1 MNPSTTLGPSI
12 ADVPPETFALQYAS
26 DVNDLVI
33 HSNWHQHTDTCWK
46 YLRRGE
52 PHTDANCRMHMDG
65 MTREE
70 TSVDDVTGSILVRRL
85 HPRIANFNDLIIF
98 LLRANMELKHIGSG
112 EGAKALIYYIT
123 DYITKASLPTHVG
136 LSALL
141 CAINRTCEKYRDVPD
156 WEETRSCGALTVVV
170 NSMMARQEIP
180 HQQVMSYLVGGGDH
194 YKSEKFRVLHYGS
207 FERLVLRYWLADEVD
222 LVPQLPSTE
231 TAPVESDAI
240 AGQTGLATP
249 SLDAHADE
257 ALPHR
262 STTETIDVTSD
273 CLESLRRPDDNV
285 TLVLGA
291 GSISAANQ
299 QNDYL
304 YRPTEEPFASMG
316 LYEYIGMSEK
326 ITKDRES
333 RRILRRKPSGSTG
346 RHSGRPEESRADFS
360 SEHPQCE
367 THMVRKRTVW
377 VIPVILGNK
386 IPRADRTEEE
396 REQWARAILTLFK
409 PWRHPA
415 DLRDPS
421 DTWYE
426 AYERYASA
434 IAPEHAVIIHNM
446 NILSECRDARD
457 KATLARRLARNPVS
471 VIGDRPPSPDPY
483 DVFDSE
489 PTVTH
494 VRDVLENQVDECDV
508 PDATLL
514 SELDKSMGTRFR
526 HAVDQCF
533 SSGGHTTDE
542 SHSHGTATLLL
553 EENLAQLL
561 SERAAMRQLK
571 RKRRPE
577 YSHEHVNDTDRNVR
591 ARLDRP
597 PIVDTMSLDD
607 GRSAVSA
614 PCDNVRMYDPQSVM
628 YQVVLEK
635 NLRSNPEQLRAFD
648 IVGNHLINGGDQLM
662 MYIGGVGGTGKSHI
676 VNSILRLFSL
686 LGKRK
691 RILVAAPTGAAAILI
706 GGHTIHS
713 LTLLP
718 GGNRKDL
725 QELYNIWKGVDY
737 LILDEISM
745 IGARF
750 LSQLNARL
758 QRAKG
763 YTTSEVDLPYGGLNV
778 IFTGDFGQ
786 LKPVRDPPLYSHSLV
801 SNPDLEACRG
811 KSGISALMGVYLWRR
826 VKTVVLL
833 KLNQRQSQD
842 NVYAELLSRV
852 RRGEART
859 ISTPANST
867 DYAVLKTRYADRVT
881 SIDPASLSAFRDAP
895 IIVGRK
901 RLRDLL
907 NLRIMGHHARAL
919 TAEVHLY
926 NARDRIT
933 GHDISD
939 EERQI
944 LWKLS
949 STVTHDSLGK
959 IPLFPGMK
967 VMVQE
972 NLAFSNRVVNGS
984 EGTVKDIIFEEEDGV
999 RYPVVVYVH
1008 IPGAGNICSNAVDDI
1023 VPIFPEWTSFVWVRK
1038 INGVPDQ
1045 VSVSRLQVP
1054 LLPAYA
1060 YTDYKSQGRSL
1071 DSAIIDPASA
1081 STLQGVYV
1089 MLSRVR
1095 SLSGLIILRPFKP
1108 DKIEQRMS
1116 QELRNELI
1124 RIDTLDTETRR
1135 NFPIMYGVDDLM

>member
-1 MNPSTTLGPSI
+1 M
-12 ADVPPETFALQYAS
+12 
-26 DVNDLVI
+26 
-33 HSNWHQHTDTCWK
+33 
-46 YLRRGE
+46 
-52 PHTDANCRMHMDG
+52 
-65 MTREE
+65 
-70 TSVDDVTGSILVRRL
+70 
-85 HPRIANFNDLIIF
+85 
-98 LLRANMELKHIGSG
+98 
-112 EGAKALIYYIT
+112 
-123 DYITKASLPTHVG
+123 
-136 LSALL
+136 
-141 CAINRTCEKYRDVPD
+141 
-156 WEETRSCGALTVVV
+156 
-170 NSMMARQEIP
+170 
-180 HQQVMSYLVGGGDH
+180 
-194 YKSEKFRVLHYGS
+194 
-207 FERLVLRYWLADEVD
+207 
-222 LVPQLPSTE
+222 
-231 TAPVESDAI
+231 
-240 AGQTGLATP
+240 
-249 SLDAHADE
+249 
-257 ALPHR
+257 
-262 STTETIDVTSD
+262 
-273 CLESLRRPDDNV
+273 
-285 TLVLGA
+285 
-291 GSISAANQ
+291 
-299 QNDYL
+299 
-304 YRPTEEPFASMG
+304 
-316 LYEYIGMSEK
+316 
-326 ITKDRES
+326 
-333 RRILRRKPSGSTG
+333 
-346 RHSGRPEESRADFS
+346 
-360 SEHPQCE
+360 
-367 THMVRKRTVW
+367 
-377 VIPVILGNK
+377 
-386 IPRADRTEEE
+386 
-396 REQWARAILTLFK
+396 
-409 PWRHPA
+409 
-415 DLRDPS
+415 
-421 DTWYE
+421 
-426 AYERYASA
+426 
-434 IAPEHAVIIHNM
+434 
-446 NILSECRDARD
+446 
-457 KATLARRLARNPVS
+457 
-471 VIGDRPPSPDPY
+471 
-483 DVFDSE
+483 
-489 PTVTH
+489 
-494 VRDVLENQVDECDV
+494 
-508 PDATLL
+508 
-514 SELDKSMGTRFR
+514 
-526 HAVDQCF
+526 
-533 SSGGHTTDE
+533 
-542 SHSHGTATLLL
+542 
-553 EENLAQLL
+553 
-561 SERAAMRQLK
+561 
-571 RKRRPE
+571 
-577 YSHEHVNDTDRNVR
+577 
-591 ARLDRP
+591 
-597 PIVDTMSLDD
+597 
-607 GRSAVSA
+607 
-614 PCDNVRMYDPQSVM
+614 
-628 YQVVLEK
+628 
-635 NLRSNPEQLRAFD
+635 
-648 IVGNHLINGGDQLM
+648 
-662 MYIGGVGGTGKSHI
+662 
-676 VNSILRLFSL
+676 
-686 LGKRK
+686 
-691 RILVAAPTGAAAILI
+691 
-706 GGHTIHS
+706 
-713 LTLLP
+713 
-718 GGNRKDL
+718 
-725 QELYNIWKGVDY
+725 
-737 LILDEISM
+737 
-745 IGARF
+745 
-750 LSQLNARL
+750 
-758 QRAKG
+758 
-763 YTTSEVDLPYGGLNV
+763 

-859 ISTPANST
+859 ISTLANST